1 MKNESAFWQR
11 CLERGEQLLAP
22 QPRSHTETYRH
33 ELKYLISW
41 ADKAELTT
49 RMSPVLKLDP
59 HATNGGY
66 FIRSLYFDDYW
77 NTAYEEKDAGVL
89 LRKKYRIRIYN
100 CSDRSIKLER
110 KKKFGS
116 YIYKEAAP
124 LTHAEFDA
132 ILAGDYD
139 FLLHSPHRTNVVI
152 SLGMVGALSIVR
164 FRTAVKDPLD
174 LLYLFWSITTGITAG
189 AGMYA
194 LGLVTAA
201 VMIVM
206 ICLFSH
212 WQAKGRVYV
221 AVIHYVGTEAGDD
234 IVRALGRIKYAVKSK
249 TMRGENTE
257 MAVEVFCKDPNME
270 FADRIRA
277 VKGVQDVTLIQYN
290 GEYHG

>member
-132 ILAGDYD
+132 ILAGDYTAGSTLCTARLPLSLPELMPGKSQKVSVTLEGAD
-139 FLLHSPHRTNVVI
+139 AQELLCGGWKRLFRSPKHLTIGIVDPMTSRD
-152 SLGMVGALSIVR
+152 AVR
-164 FRTAVKDPLD
+164 FAMKAARKNGRTV
-174 LLYLFWSITTGITAG
+174 LL
-189 AGMYA
+189 
-194 LGLVTAA
+194 
-201 VMIVM
+201 
-206 ICLFSH
+206 
-212 WQAKGRVYV
+212 
-221 AVIHYVGTEAGDD
+221 
-234 IVRALGRIKYAVKSK
+234 
-249 TMRGENTE
+249 
-257 MAVEVFCKDPNME
+257 
-270 FADRIRA
+270 
-277 VKGVQDVTLIQYN
+277 
-290 GEYHG
+290 

>member
-139 FLLHSPHRTNVVI
+139 FLLHSPHRLCQEFYTECVCNVLRPRVI
-152 SLGMVGALSIVR
+152 VDYDREPWIMDAGTVRVTFDQDVRAAVGSWGIFDPALPTLPVLEPGKLVMEVKFTEYLPQIVR
-164 FRTAVKDPLD
+164 DILSPRAQELTAVSKYVLCCDK
-174 LLYLFWSITTGITAG
+174 TAYRHG
-189 AGMYA
+189 
-194 LGLVTAA
+194 
-201 VMIVM
+201 
-206 ICLFSH
+206 F
-212 WQAKGRVYV
+212 
-221 AVIHYVGTEAGDD
+221 
-234 IVRALGRIKYAVKSK
+234 
-249 TMRGENTE
+249 
-257 MAVEVFCKDPNME
+257 
-270 FADRIRA
+270 
-277 VKGVQDVTLIQYN
+277 
-290 GEYHG
+290 EYWNET